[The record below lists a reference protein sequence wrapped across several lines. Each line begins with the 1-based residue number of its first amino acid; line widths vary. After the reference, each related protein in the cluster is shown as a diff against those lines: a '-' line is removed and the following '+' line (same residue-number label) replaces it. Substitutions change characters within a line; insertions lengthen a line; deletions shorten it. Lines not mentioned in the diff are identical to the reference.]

1 MEVQSEKAV
10 TELALFTKKAAR
22 SHAMQEHKL
31 KCEEERAAVL
41 EIELEHTNTDKLIL
55 IQERKKG
62 MPIPIE
68 NFLTVTL

>member
-1 MEVQSEKAV
+1 
-10 TELALFTKKAAR
+10 
-22 SHAMQEHKL
+22 MQEHKL

-41 EIELEHTNTDKLIL
+41 EIELEHTNTDKLRL

-62 MPIPIE
+62 MPIPLD